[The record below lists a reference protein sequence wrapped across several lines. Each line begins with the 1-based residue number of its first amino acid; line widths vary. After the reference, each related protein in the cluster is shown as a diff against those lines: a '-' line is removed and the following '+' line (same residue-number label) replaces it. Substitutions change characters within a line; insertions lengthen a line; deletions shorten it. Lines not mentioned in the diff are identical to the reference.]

1 MKKLLLLALITVIA
15 VSLFGYITL
24 RHFVQ
29 YADTLSSICAKYKI
43 DSSIL
48 LDWNPTVNP
57 QKLNVGEVIMIP
69 FPIGYRYQ
77 VNPEDTLTTITNFF
91 FADLESIALAND
103 LEKPYQV
110 RVGDFLFIPEYAIG
124 EMFNFVPGKLLW
136 PAFGVITSPYGY
148 RTHPVTGE
156 KDSFHSG
163 IDIARDASAIK
174 EDTPY
179 GAPVFAAESGTVTFA
194 GVNGGYGNLIEIKG
208 NSYIYRYGHMTRFDV
223 YEGQYVKKGQILG
236 RIGNTG
242 RSTGQHL
249 HFEVRTLDNTQTLDP
264 MSFLPPV
271 SQMKK

>member
-1 MKKLLLLALITVIA
+1 LKKLLLLALITVIA

-48 LDWNPTVNP
+48 LDWNPAVNP

-77 VNPEDTLTTITNFF
+77 VNREDTLTTVADFF

-156 KDSFHSG
+156 KESFHSG

-208 NSYIYRYGHMTRFDV
+208 ISHIYRYGHMTRFDV

>member
-1 MKKLLLLALITVIA
+1 MKKLVLLSLLTIIT

-29 YADTLSSICAKYKI
+29 YSDTLSSICDKYNI
-43 DSSIL
+43 DSSVIM
-48 LDWNPTVNP
+48 DWNPELNP
-57 QKLNVGEVIMIP
+57 KKLNVGEVVKIP

-77 VNPEDTLTTITNFF
+77 VNPEDTLGDIANFF

-103 LEKPYQV
+103 LLKPYLV
-110 RVGDFLFIPEYAIG
+110 RVGDFLFIPVYSIG
-124 EMFNFVPGKLLW
+124 EKFNNIPGKLLW
-136 PAFGVITSPYGY
+136 PVYGVITSSYGY

-156 KDSFHSG
+156 RDSFHSG

-174 EDTPY
+174 ENTPY
-179 GAPVFAAESGTVTFA
+179 GAPIFAADSGTVTFV
-194 GVNGGYGNLIEIKG
+194 GESGGYGNMIEIKG
-208 NSYIYRYGHMTRFDV
+208 TSYIFRYGHMTRFTV

-264 MSFLPPV
+264 MDFLPPV
-271 SQMKK
+271 SEMKK